1 MRWCLVFEGS
11 LHKISLVSTGCSP
24 GYIYSV
30 MEEGFQFAI
39 SELLCDPLSQRVL
52 FQTFSYENE
61 FDFHEN
67 ELTDGMQFHN
77 NFFSRILILTQRQRA
92 TRVLRFL
99 VRQKQPIHLILT

>member
-1 MRWCLVFEGS
+1 
-11 LHKISLVSTGCSP
+11 
-24 GYIYSV
+24 

-52 FQTFSYENE
+52 FQTFSHENE

-77 NFFSRILILTQRQRA
+77 NFFSRILVLTQRQRA
-92 TRVLRFL
+92 TRIIRFL